1 MDPFLEPTNAT
12 LMSHVTNALLV
23 VVDEEKALVLIA
35 LIFQRQCS
43 LSVSAVTV
51 RQMKVYA
58 R

>member
-12 LMSHVTNALLV
+12 LMSHVTNALL